1 MPCFLQSIELTVAVP
16 RTTAQ
21 VIAFKRVLK
30 DIASEDIVVRDDDC
44 SLGVSWWTIAE
55 NSQTSP
61 IVAGCWDDYCGGN
74 RAAHSAVVVTFSS
87 ASISMGDRGYLRW
100 SSSLDSLGCRL
111 GKIKSNTAI
120 NQSEIQGMFDFIG
133 GEKFFDGMLCRR
145 PCRRRVFQ
153 LESGRYLGEL
163 QCIPD
168 YKIGVPTCTLAELV
182 GLACE
187 AIRTGDAGM
196 LSRYLLP
203 LFAGKKGGTF

>member
-1 MPCFLQSIELTVAVP
+1 
-16 RTTAQ
+16 
-21 VIAFKRVLK
+21 
-30 DIASEDIVVRDDDC
+30 
-44 SLGVSWWTIAE
+44 
-55 NSQTSP
+55 
-61 IVAGCWDDYCGGN
+61 
-74 RAAHSAVVVTFSS
+74 
-87 ASISMGDRGYLRW
+87 MGDRGYLRW
-100 SSSLDSLGCRL
+100 STSLDSLVCGL

-120 NQSEIQGMFDFIG
+120 NQSEIQDMFDFIG

-153 LESGRYLGEL
+153 LESGCYLGEL

-168 YKIGVPTCTLAELV
+168 YKIRFPMCTLAELV